1 MAEPASL
8 SYNYRSKVEQLQM
21 EISQTA
27 AYTLPGYGLLDLHGL
42 IYNCP
47 RLLDLELYH
56 QKDMSPYRRLD
67 ETIKWSYPEALFD
80 ALNKNVTGSA
90 TNLRS
95 WRWSSRM
102 AGKKWPIDRLL
113 GVHKNPS
120 FAGLRKIAFVNYQ
133 KPLVRKNAADPKHEK
148 LLADSLSVLPLEHL
162 IFESST
168 LVNKILLP
176 LLPTNLKHLE
186 LINCW
191 EVTSEDFAP
200 FLLTHG
206 NALRSLTL
214 NHNPSLNLSFL
225 TVLGNACP
233 QIEILRMN
241 LTYYNVHSTY
251 HNSEP
256 WYEKL
261 LGIDEIPTW
270 PTSLQSIELTQLRSW
285 DIESAKMFFQ
295 SLLHSAPSL
304 VSLRRLIIKAII
316 NTSWRDRSSFRDEW
330 VGAFMKVF
338 KRRWIPPNPH
348 LRSSGIY
355 SAFKI
360 PHQSPASGAAEE
372 SDRRDM
378 AQPLTKQGLEVGSEE
393 SRLVSLP
400 TSNLEPRNGSGSLA
414 RKPSNSIANQGN
426 GNDNEV
432 QGMEHVKNEPD
443 MSTRTRHSSRL
454 ASIKSSH
461 ESVVHDRVD
470 SRKES
475 DINRPSQRE
484 VKRKSII
491 KRELGVL
498 QKTAGIHQP
507 KQENETGS
515 HASYSDSDDEPLA
528 ERVSKNAEAI
538 QGLCD
543 VVFITI
549 DNLRPTETQFVEADF
564 LDSEPEGDE
573 DWDGTE
579 DVGDTRY
586 AW

>member
-1 MAEPASL
+1 M

-67 ETIKWSYPEALFD
+67 ETVKWSYPEALFE

-102 AGKKWPIDRLL
+102 AGKKWPIDSLL

-133 KPLVRKNAADPKHEK
+133 KPPVRKNIADPKHEK

-176 LLPTNLKHLE
+176 LLPTNLKQLE

-206 NALRSLTL
+206 NALRSLNL
-214 NHNPSLNLSFL
+214 NHNASLNLSFL

-233 QIEILRMN
+233 ELEILKMN

-261 LGIDEIPTW
+261 LGIDEIPSW
-270 PTSLQSIELTQLRSW
+270 PASLQSIELTQLRSW
-285 DIESAKMFFQ
+285 DIETAKMFFQ

-304 VSLRRLIIKAII
+304 VNLRRLIIKAII

-330 VGAFMKVF
+330 VGAFTRMF
-338 KRRWIPPNPH
+338 KRRWTPPNPH
-348 LRSSGIY
+348 IRFPRAY
-355 SAFKI
+355 SAFKNR
-360 PHQSPASGAAEE
+360 HQNPDYMAVEE
-372 SDRRDM
+372 SERRVM
-378 AQPLTKQGLEVGSEE
+378 AQSLPKQGPDTASEE
-393 SRLVSLP
+393 SGLVSPP
-400 TSNLEPRNGSGSLA
+400 TSNLGPGNGSGLISL
-414 RKPSNSIANQGN
+414 RKSSNSIANRETRGDKEDEGIEQA
-426 GNDNEV
+426 
-432 QGMEHVKNEPD
+432 KNEPD
-443 MSTRTRHSSRL
+443 VSTRTRHSSRL

-461 ESVVHDRVD
+461 ELVLHDRV
-470 SRKES
+470 SGRNQS

-484 VKRKSII
+484 LKRKGVID
-491 KRELGVL
+491 RELGVL
-498 QKTAGIHQP
+498 RKIAGIHRP
-507 KQENETGS
+507 NQENGAGS
-515 HASYSDSDDEPLA
+515 HDSYSGSDDEPLA
-528 ERVSKNAEAI
+528 KRVSKNAEVI

-543 VVFITI
+543 IVFITI